1 MLPLLDVV
9 SKYGF
14 GHVYTKFCACVCVR
28 TESRVHASSAA
39 LLSPAESAIR
49 TAATCRR
56 ASSQVSQRANWPCVR
71 TTCSTLRK
79 GEHCVLMLSTI
90 PSLAHYAPVV
100 ANDKNSVVTCELAF
114 GVIYIVVSNAKGNQ
128 LLLRVPRTQM
138 TFGNTFCASSL
149 YYACTMTIISSSSSL

>member
-1 MLPLLDVV
+1 MQTRLVTGL
-9 SKYGF
+9 
-14 GHVYTKFCACVCVR
+14 
-28 TESRVHASSAA
+28 
-39 LLSPAESAIR
+39 AESKLA
-49 TAATCRR
+49 
-56 ASSQVSQRANWPCVR
+56 VR
-71 TTCSTLRK
+71 EDNLLNAEK
-79 GEHCVLMLSTI
+79 GERCVLMLSTI

-100 ANDKNSVVTCELAF
+100 ADDKNSVVTCELAF